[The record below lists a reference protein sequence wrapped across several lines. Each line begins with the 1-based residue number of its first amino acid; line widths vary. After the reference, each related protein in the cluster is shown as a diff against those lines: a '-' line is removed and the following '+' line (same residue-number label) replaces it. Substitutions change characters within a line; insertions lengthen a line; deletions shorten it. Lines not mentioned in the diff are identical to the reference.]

1 MTFPGESLCAKLP
14 NHEYRYLE
22 IGGTTL
28 SSESLTFD
36 EGFGGLEGQLQKPP
50 YLLFY
55 IGLSSVVIGILIG
68 LYGILTSSSAS
79 NAEETII
86 GIVGYVLTALV
97 PIVLLQIIRA
107 RHASALASNQDEPY
121 DIYAGGQ
128 MSSRY
133 LKVVLLGLI
142 GAALPIWVFFLPI
155 AEKLV

>member
-1 MTFPGESLCAKLP
+1 M
-14 NHEYRYLE
+14 
-22 IGGTTL
+22 
-28 SSESLTFD
+28 SSESLSFD

-55 IGLSSVVIGILIG
+55 AGLGSVVVGILIG
-68 LYGILTSSSAS
+68 IYGILISSSAS
-79 NAEETII
+79 NVEETII
-86 GIVGYVLTALV
+86 GVVGYLLTALV

-107 RHASALASNQDEPY
+107 KHASALASNQDEPY

-133 LKVVLLGLI
+133 LTVVLLGLI

>member
-1 MTFPGESLCAKLP
+1 MRNFQTTSLSS
-14 NHEYRYLE
+14 YGS
-22 IGGTTL
+22 GGTTL
-28 SSESLTFD
+28 SSESLAFD
-36 EGFGGLEGQLQKPP
+36 EGFGGLDGQLQKPP

-55 IGLSSVVIGILIG
+55 IGLGSVVIGILIG
-68 LYGILTSSSAS
+68 LYGIITSSSAS
-79 NAEETII
+79 NSEELII
-86 GIVGYVLTALV
+86 GIVGYVLTALI

-107 RHASALASNQDEPY
+107 KHARALAANQDEPY

-155 AEKLV
+155 AEKFVK

>member
-1 MTFPGESLCAKLP
+1 MTYPGESLYARLP
-14 NHEYRYLE
+14 KYISGHLE
-22 IGGTTL
+22 IGGMTL
-28 SSESLTFD
+28 SSDPLAFD

-50 YLLFY
+50 YLFFY
-55 IGLSSVVIGILIG
+55 LGLGSVVIGIVIG
-68 LYGILTSSSAS
+68 FYGILTSSSAS

-86 GIVGYVLTALV
+86 GIVGYVLTALA

-107 RHASALASNQDEPY
+107 KHARALAANQAEPY

-133 LKVVLLGLI
+133 LKVVLIGLI

-155 AEKLV
+155 AEKFV

>member
-1 MTFPGESLCAKLP
+1 MGETPVRNFQTTSLR
-14 NHEYRYLE
+14 NYGS
-22 IGGTTL
+22 GGTNL
-28 SSESLTFD
+28 SSESIAFD
-36 EGFGGLEGQLQKPP
+36 EGFGGLDGQLQKPP

-68 LYGILTSSSAS
+68 LYGIFTSSSAS
-79 NAEETII
+79 NSEELII
-86 GIVGYVLTALV
+86 GIVGYVLTALL
-97 PIVLLQIIRA
+97 PIVLLQVIRA
-107 RHASALASNQDEPY
+107 KHAHALAANQDEPY

-155 AEKLV
+155 AEKFVK

>member
-1 MTFPGESLCAKLP
+1 V
-14 NHEYRYLE
+14 
-22 IGGTTL
+22 TL
-28 SSESLTFD
+28 SSESISFD
-36 EGFGGLEGQLQKPP
+36 EGFGGFDGPLQKPP

-55 IGLSSVVIGILIG
+55 VGLSSVVIGILIG
-68 LYGILTSSSAS
+68 LYGILSSSSAS
-79 NAEETII
+79 NSGEIII
-86 GIVGYVLTALV
+86 GIVGYILTALL

-107 RHASALASNQDEPY
+107 KHANALAANQDEPY

-155 AEKLV
+155 AEKFVK